1 MKVKKFIFNPFQEN
15 TYLVYDEQT
24 KEALVIDCGC
34 YSQEEKEE
42 LLDFIQQNNLTIK
55 YVLNTHLHMDHVFGN
70 RFLFKQFGVKPQA
83 HKSDIC
89 LLERMQEQS
98 LAFGVPINEE
108 EQPLGNYI
116 DENDTLILGE
126 SPIQFIHVPGHSQGS
141 LCVYFKKEN
150 WLFSGDVLFL
160 RCIGRTDLPGGNF
173 SQLTEGIRQ
182 KLFILPEETKV
193 FAGHG
198 FDTSIGYEK
207 INNPFLL

>member
-1 MKVKKFIFNPFQEN
+1 MFVFHFNKKTFHCC
-15 TYLVYDEQT
+15 L
-24 KEALVIDCGC
+24 
-34 YSQEEKEE
+34 
-42 LLDFIQQNNLTIK
+42 
-55 YVLNTHLHMDHVFGN
+55 VFGN
-70 RFLFKQFGVKPQA
+70 RFLYKQFGVKPQA
-83 HKSDIC
+83 HKNDIG

-173 SQLTEGIRQ
+173 SQLTKGYVKNYLFFPKKQ
-182 KLFILPEETKV
+182 KFLQVMDLIHLLVTK
-193 FAGHG
+193 
-198 FDTSIGYEK
+198 K
-207 INNPFLL
+207 